1 MRRRE
6 FIVGGAIAW
15 PLTARAQ
22 QPAMPLI
29 GFLTLTK
36 PITSFVTGF
45 GRGLSEFGYVEGTN
59 VTIDYRSAE
68 GQPDRLPA
76 LAADLVQRP
85 VAVIVAAD
93 GGGDLAAK
101 RATNTIP
108 IVFADGRDP
117 VAIGLVA
124 SFSRPGG
131 NVTGLAVLTVGLI
144 AKRLELLH
152 QLVPA
157 AMLMALLVYP
167 YPGSTAPG
175 SSQAEGQTAA
185 RALGIDLLILNARS
199 KDEIEAAFAS
209 LTEQRVGALLVSANP
224 LFRTQNEQIVAL
236 AARYAVPTSY
246 ESTVFTKVGGLM
258 SYGTDDDNIARQ
270 LGAYTGRILKGEKPS
285 ELPVIQ
291 PTKFDL
297 VINMKTAKALG
308 LTVPQSILA
317 RADEVIE

>member
-22 QPAMPLI
+22 QPAMPVI

-45 GRGLSEFGYVEGTN
+45 RRGLSELGYVEGTN

-85 VAVIVAAD
+85 VAVIVLAD
-93 GGGDLAAK
+93 GSGSLAAK

-108 IVFADGRDP
+108 IVFATGLDP
-117 VAIGLVA
+117 VATGLVA
-124 SFSRPGG
+124 SFPRPGG
-131 NVTGLAVLTVGLI
+131 NVTGLYVLTVRLI

-157 AMLMALLVYP
+157 AMSMALLVYP
-167 YPGSTAPG
+167 GSTAPAF
-175 SSQAEGQTAA
+175 SQAEGQTAA
-185 RALGIDLLILNARS
+185 LALGVDLLILNARS
-199 KDEIEAAFAS
+199 KDEIEAAFVS
-209 LTEQRVGALLVSANP
+209 LTKQRVGALLVAAHP

-246 ESTVFTKVGGLM
+246 ESTIFTKVGGLM
-258 SYGTDDDNIARQ
+258 SYGTDDDDIARQ

-291 PTKFDL
+291 PTKFEL
-297 VINMKTAKALG
+297 VINMKTAKTLG
-308 LTVPQSILA
+308 LTVPQSLLA